1 MNALKVTLSAFGQAH
16 RFIWEEG
23 FLKMLYVPLL
33 LTVLYFPVM
42 VGACYF
48 SAAMFVEFFEGQLG
62 LDGDYG
68 GWAWVEWLAE
78 IILFLGI
85 GVLGVI
91 TYRTVVL
98 LFYSL
103 YLDRIAERVEKDITG
118 DVIEC
123 KRPPSQILKRMLVV
137 AIITILGTV
146 LMLLIE
152 LGANMVPVIGGL
164 IALAL
169 IIPCEMFLT
178 GIGFVD
184 NALIKARHAAAH
196 TGLPAI
202 ADDSGLAVDA
212 LAGAPGVHSARY
224 AGTHGDDNANNDKLL
239 AALEGLPAEQRGA
252 AFHCCLV
259 ATRGAEDPVP
269 VIAHGVWRG
278 WILDAVRGDGGFGYD
293 PLFWV
298 DSENA
303 SAAELTA
310 TRKNEIS
317 HRGRAM
323 HQLVEQLRAHGHGD

>member
-16 RFIWEEG
+16 RFIWGEG
-23 FLKMLYVPLL
+23 FLKMLSVPLL

-48 SAAMFVEFFEGQLG
+48 SAAMVVEFFEEQLG

-68 GWAWVEWLAE
+68 GWAWVEWLVE

-85 GVLGVI
+85 GALGFL

-103 YLDRIAERVEKDITG
+103 YLDKIAERVEKSITG
-118 DVIEC
+118 EVTEC
-123 KRPPSQILKRMLVV
+123 KRPPSQIVKRMLVV

-184 NALIKARHAAAH
+184 PYFDRAGLSGMESFRVMRRRFFTIAVFSAVGGLI
-196 TGLPAI
+196 
-202 ADDSGLAVDA
+202 
-212 LAGAPGVHSARY
+212 
-224 AGTHGDDNANNDKLL
+224 LL
-239 AALEGLPAEQRGA
+239 
-252 AFHCCLV
+252 
-259 ATRGAEDPVP
+259 VP
-269 VIAHGVWRG
+269 IFG
-278 WILDAVRGDGGFGYD
+278 WILAPTYSVVAGVILAMNIQAESQDAFPDVK
-293 PLFWV
+293 
-298 DSENA
+298 SANA
-303 SAAELTA
+303 AAPPPPPPSKSSAPPVLPPEASPT
-310 TRKNEIS
+310 KNES
-317 HRGRAM
+317 APSKSGTNT
-323 HQLVEQLRAHGHGD
+323 

>member
-16 RFIWEEG
+16 RFIWGEG
-23 FLKMLYVPLL
+23 FLKMLSVPLL

-48 SAAMFVEFFEGQLG
+48 SAAMVVEFFEEQLG

-68 GWAWVEWLAE
+68 GWAWVEWLVE

-85 GVLGVI
+85 GALGFL

-103 YLDRIAERVEKDITG
+103 YLDKIAERVEKSITG
-118 DVIEC
+118 EVTEC
-123 KRPPSQILKRMLVV
+123 KRPPSQIVKRMLVV

-184 NALIKARHAAAH
+184 PYFDRAGLRGMESFRVMRRRFFTIAVFSAVGGLI
-196 TGLPAI
+196 
-202 ADDSGLAVDA
+202 
-212 LAGAPGVHSARY
+212 
-224 AGTHGDDNANNDKLL
+224 LL
-239 AALEGLPAEQRGA
+239 
-252 AFHCCLV
+252 
-259 ATRGAEDPVP
+259 VP
-269 VIAHGVWRG
+269 IFG
-278 WILDAVRGDGGFGYD
+278 WILAPTYSVVAGVILAMNIQAESQDAFPDVK
-293 PLFWV
+293 
-298 DSENA
+298 SANA
-303 SAAELTA
+303 AAPPPPPPSKSSAPPVLPPEASPT
-310 TRKNEIS
+310 KNES
-317 HRGRAM
+317 APSTSGTNT
-323 HQLVEQLRAHGHGD
+323 